1 MTTTHAP
8 PGHASEA
15 AEAGP
20 VDWITT
26 VDHKRIG
33 LLYMVTALLFF
44 LVGGVLAML
53 IRAELF
59 EPGQQLLGQVAYNAT
74 FTMHGTLMIFLF
86 SVPIFTGLG
95 NYLVPLQIGAAD
107 VAFPRLNALGFW
119 LLAFGGLV
127 VVAGWAFGGSA
138 LQFGWVAYPPL
149 SLDIYSRG
157 IGADLWIV
165 GLAVTGIASV
175 LGAVNLLTTIVT
187 MRMPGMTM
195 FRLPLFTWGIITQQL
210 LILFAFPSITA
221 ALAMLLLDRKFG
233 TSFFDPTAG
242 GDPVLWQ
249 HMFWFFGHPEVYI
262 VAIPA
267 FGIISEVLPV
277 FSRKPIFGYRTLVFA
292 FFGIASLSFAVWA
305 HHMFTTGQVN
315 LTWFSVM
322 TFLIAV
328 PTGIKFFNWIGTM
341 WGGKLRF
348 PVPMLFALG
357 FLPIF
362 LVGGITGVFLASP
375 PINFHVHDTY
385 YVVAHFHFTMLAAL
399 QFGLFAGIYF
409 WFPKVF
415 GRMLSERI
423 GRWHFWLWF
432 CGFVL
437 TFLPQFQ
444 LGLDGMPRRI
454 ADYATYAPHAWT
466 PLNRVSTAG
475 AAIMAVAGLL
485 FIWNVLTSLRGGA
498 VAGDDPW
505 KANSLE
511 WATSSPPPPHNFH
524 SLPEVHS
531 ERPVYDHRRGLAQPE
546 TGAHTDPQT
555 KPERG

>member
-1 MTTTHAP
+1 MTTTELPEAHAP
-8 PGHASEA
+8 ETAR
-15 AEAGP
+15 AGP
-20 VDWITT
+20 VGWVIT
-26 VDHKRIG
+26 VDHKQIG
-33 LLYMVTALLFF
+33 LLYLVASLLFF
-44 LVGGVLAML
+44 LAGGVLAML
-53 IRAELF
+53 IRVELAA
-59 EPGQQLLGQVAYNAT
+59 PGLQAMDEVTYNQI
-74 FTMHGTLMIFLF
+74 FTMHGTLMIYLF

-107 VAFPRLNALGFW
+107 VAFPRLNALAFW
-119 LLAFGGLV
+119 LFLFGGLLV
-127 VVAGWAFGGSA
+127 LTGWLVEGTD

-149 SLDIYSRG
+149 SLSSYSHG
-157 IGADLWIV
+157 PGADLWV
-165 GLAVTGIASV
+165 LGLAITGIASV
-175 LGAVNLLTTIVT
+175 LGAVNLLTTILN

-210 LILFAFPSITA
+210 LILFSFPVIAA
-221 ALAMLLLDRKFG
+221 ALALLFLDRRFG
-233 TSFFDPTAG
+233 TVFFDPARG

-292 FFGIASLSFAVWA
+292 FFGIAALSFSVWA

-315 LTWFSVM
+315 LVWFSAM

-341 WGGKLRF
+341 WRGQLRF
-348 PVPMLFALG
+348 PTPMLFALG

-375 PINFHVHDTY
+375 PIDFAVHDTY
-385 YVVAHFHFTMLAAL
+385 YVVGHFHFTMLAAL
-399 QFGLFAGIYF
+399 QFGLFAGLYF
-409 WFPKVF
+409 WFPKMF

-432 CGFVL
+432 TGFVL
-437 TFLPQFQ
+437 TFLPQLQ
-444 LGLDGMPRRI
+444 LGLAGMPRRI
-454 ADYATYAPHAWT
+454 ADYSAYAPHAWT
-466 PLNRVSTAG
+466 ALNQLSTAG
-475 AAIMAVAGLL
+475 AAVLAVAGVL
-485 FIWNVLTSLRGGA
+485 FIWNVVASLRGGL

-505 KANSLE
+505 QGNSLE
-511 WATSSPPPPHNFH
+511 WATTSPPPSHNFH
-524 SLPEVHS
+524 ELPLVFS
-531 ERPVYDHRRGLAQPE
+531 ERPVYDRRRGLEHPE
-546 TGAHTDPQT
+546 TGRHTDPQT
-555 KPERG
+555 KPHRG

>member
-1 MTTTHAP
+1 MTTTVLP
-8 PGHASEA
+8 PTRPPET
-15 AEAGP
+15 ERAGP
-20 VDWITT
+20 LEWLVT
-26 VDHKRIG
+26 VDHKKIG
-33 LLYMVTALLFF
+33 LLYVVASLLFF
-44 LVGGVLAML
+44 LTGGVLAML
-53 IRAELF
+53 IRAELTS
-59 EPGQQLLGQVAYNAT
+59 PGLQVMDQVAYNQA
-74 FTMHGTLMIFLF
+74 FTMHGTLMIYLF

-119 LLAFGGLV
+119 LFLFGGLV
-127 VVAGWAFGGSA
+127 VVAGWVLGGSA

-149 SLDIYSRG
+149 SLESYARG
-157 IGADLWIV
+157 MGADLWVV
-165 GLAVTGIASV
+165 GLGITGIASV
-175 LGAVNLLTTIVT
+175 LGAVNLLTTIFT

-210 LILFAFPSITA
+210 LILFAFPSLTA
-221 ALAMLLLDRKFG
+221 ALALLLLDRRFG
-233 TSFFDPTAG
+233 TVFFEPTQG

-267 FGIISEVLPV
+267 FGIISELLPV

-315 LTWFSVM
+315 LLWFSVM
-322 TFLIAV
+322 SFLIAV

-348 PVPMLFALG
+348 PTPMLFALG

-362 LVGGITGVFLASP
+362 LVGGITGIFLASP
-375 PINFHVHDTY
+375 PIDFHVHDTY
-385 YVVAHFHFTMLAAL
+385 YLVSHFHLTMLAAL
-399 QFGLFAGIYF
+399 QFGLFAGLYF

-432 CGFVL
+432 TGFVL

-444 LGLDGMPRRI
+444 LGLVGMPRRI
-454 ADYATYAPHAWT
+454 ADYSAYAPTAWT
-466 PLNRVSTAG
+466 PLNQLSSVG
-475 AAIMAVAGLL
+475 AAILGAAGLL
-485 FIWNVLTSLRGGA
+485 FI
-498 VAGDDPW
+498 
-505 KANSLE
+505 
-511 WATSSPPPPHNFH
+511 
-524 SLPEVHS
+524 
-531 ERPVYDHRRGLAQPE
+531 
-546 TGAHTDPQT
+546 
-555 KPERG
+555 

>member
-1 MTTTHAP
+1 MTTTELP
-8 PGHASEA
+8 RPHASETTGG
-15 AEAGP
+15 GP

-26 VDHKRIG
+26 VDHKKIG
-33 LLYMVTALLFF
+33 LLYVVSSLLFF

-53 IRAELF
+53 LRAELF
-59 EPGQQLLGQVAYNAT
+59 APGQQVLGQVAYNAT

-119 LLAFGGLV
+119 LFAFGGLV
-127 VVAGWAFGGSA
+127 VIAGWAFGGSA

-149 SLDIYSRG
+149 SLDTYARG
-157 IGADLWIV
+157 IGADLWVV

-187 MRMPGMTM
+187 MRVPGMTM

-210 LILFAFPSITA
+210 LILFAFPSLTA
-221 ALAMLLLDRKFG
+221 ALALLLLDRRFG
-233 TSFFDPTAG
+233 TAFFEPAEG

-341 WGGKLRF
+341 WGGKLQF
-348 PVPMLFALG
+348 PTPMLFAVG
-357 FLPIF
+357 FMPIF

-375 PINFHVHDTY
+375 PIDFHVHDTY
-385 YVVAHFHFTMLAAL
+385 YVVAHFHFVMLAAL

-415 GRMLSERI
+415 GRRLSERI

-432 CGFVL
+432 AGFVL

-444 LGLDGMPRRI
+444 LGLNGMPRRI
-454 ADYATYAPHAWT
+454 ADYATYSPHGWT
-466 PLNRVSTAG
+466 PLNQVSTAG
-475 AAIMAVAGLL
+475 AAIMAVAGVL
-485 FIWNVLTSLRGGA
+485 FIWNVLASLRGGA

-505 KANSLE
+505 RANSLE
-511 WATSSPPPPHNFH
+511 WATSSPPPVHNFH
-524 SLPEVHS
+524 WLPEVRS
-531 ERPVYDHRRGLAQPE
+531 ERPMYDHRRGLAHPE
-546 TGAHTDPQT
+546 TAEHTDPQT